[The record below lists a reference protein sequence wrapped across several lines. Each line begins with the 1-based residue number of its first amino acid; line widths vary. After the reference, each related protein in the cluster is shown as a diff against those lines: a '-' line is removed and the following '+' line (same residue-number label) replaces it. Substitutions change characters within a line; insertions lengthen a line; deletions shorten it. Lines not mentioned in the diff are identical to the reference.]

1 MLYVIE
7 ELQGYIS
14 QDQINLIIKI
24 IIEQYNKYLRYT
36 NSDTFKALFNDEYSP
51 HNKQYSISWA
61 ISSAFTKESNV
72 CDGFQIEC
80 LKYAKNF
87 NRPLLKNEKI
97 NILILNKTTH
107 FNANY
112 LKDFYRMNS
121 KNTEKVFC
129 YFKFSVDKNRLTKVS
144 LCYPD
149 ENGNIVSEET
159 LLERKDIDLKLVS

>member
-7 ELQGYIS
+7 ELKGYIS
-14 QDQINLIIKI
+14 QDQINSIIKI
-24 IIEQYNKYLRYT
+24 IIEQYNKYFRYT
-36 NSDTFKALFNDEYSP
+36 NSGTFKDLFNDEYSP
-51 HNKQYSISWA
+51 HHKQYSISWA
-61 ISSAFTKESNV
+61 ISSAFPNGSNV
-72 CDGFQIEC
+72 CDGLQIEC
-80 LKYAKNF
+80 FKYGKNF
-87 NRPLLKNEKI
+87 TRPLLKNEKI
-97 NILILNKTTH
+97 NILILNKTTD

-129 YFKFSVDKNRLTKVS
+129 YFKFYVDEKRLTKVS

-159 LLERKDIDLKLVS
+159 LLERKDIVLKLVS